1 LILLPLL
8 YLDFWLVE
16 PRAEHASFERQR
28 KAAQALSTVEEYVL
42 ARPVAVAFGLNER
55 ILEHFRGQLS
65 TLVASGVRVGLFS
78 GLLSLS
84 AIVGRAL
91 VTALVIS
98 IGAFMVLHGHLTV
111 GGLVAFYALV
121 FQVVHPVEWIVFDLQ
136 PIERAVGALRR
147 LDVLL
152 DV

>member
-1 LILLPLL
+1 VGDLMSRVSTDLDAIENALAQALPVSLLMGAVCIVSSVLMFTQDWKLSLVVLILLPLL

-28 KAAQALSTVEEYVL
+28 NAAQALSTVEEYVL

-65 TLVASGVRVGLFS
+65 TLVASGGRVGLFS

-84 AIVGRAL
+84 AI
-91 VTALVIS
+91 
-98 IGAFMVLHGHLTV
+98 
-111 GGLVAFYALV
+111 
-121 FQVVHPVEWIVFDLQ
+121 
-136 PIERAVGALRR
+136 
-147 LDVLL
+147 
-152 DV
+152 